1 MTVRSLASSMFVVAC
16 FLQPQFGKAGCLE
29 TSIKIVEQNP
39 QDFDG
44 KEIAVNAVF
53 HISPHGRLLTDPDD
67 EHAGLRLATPSAA
80 SSMPLVDALEKNLF
94 HTKTGVYNEKITGV
108 FCGIFDGKNRVL
120 ILHDIKKL
128 TIEMQSRP
136 VKGNGPIYP

>member
-80 SSMPLVDALEKNLF
+80 SSI
-94 HTKTGVYNEKITGV
+94 YNEKITGV